1 MANLVKH
8 QEIQEKL
15 YREIN
20 AVVKR
25 GEEIKEQDLEKMPY
39 LEAIVL
45 ETLRRHP
52 PEHFILPRA
61 VTENTVME
69 GYDIPMNAMVNFTVV
84 EMGWDPN
91 MWEDPMEFRPERFM
105 SEEGGEEKMV
115 FDIKGATEIK
125 MMPFGAGRRVCP
137 AITLALLHQKY
148 FVANLV
154 RDFKWTSEGGE
165 EVDLSEKQ
173 DFTMVMEN
181 PLQVHITPKDELKN
195 IATDSKF
202 ERWNTH

>member
-61 VTENTVME
+61 MTENTVME

-84 EMGWDPN
+84 AMGWDPN
-91 MWEDPMEFRPERFM
+91 VWEDPVEFRPERFM
-105 SEEGGEEKMV
+105 SEEGGEERMV

-154 RDFKWTSEGGE
+154 RDFKWTSE
-165 EVDLSEKQ
+165 VVKKL
-173 DFTMVMEN
+173 T
-181 PLQVHITPKDELKN
+181 
-195 IATDSKF
+195 
-202 ERWNTH
+202 